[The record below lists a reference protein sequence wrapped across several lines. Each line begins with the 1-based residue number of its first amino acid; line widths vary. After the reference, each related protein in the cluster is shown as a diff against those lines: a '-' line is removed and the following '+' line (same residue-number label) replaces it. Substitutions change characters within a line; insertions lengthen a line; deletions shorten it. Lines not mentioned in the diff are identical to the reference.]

1 MVWTVTVSPLI
12 VTSKPGNKGL
22 GAGWEERRLGQMLAQ
37 MDGCW
42 DSGLDKP
49 IKTPKPGKF
58 EDRSTRLNSSHTLAS
73 RMPSSA

>member
-1 MVWTVTVSPLI
+1 M
-12 VTSKPGNKGL
+12 

-49 IKTPKPGKF
+49 VKTLKPGRF
-58 EDRSTRLNSSHTLAS
+58 EIGEGTSQKAAEKMHQLWY
-73 RMPSSA
+73 

>member
-58 EDRSTRLNSSHTLAS
+58 EIGEGTSQKAAEKMHQLWY
-73 RMPSSA
+73 